1 MKTGIIIQAR
11 MGSSRLPGKVLMQ
24 IEGKTVLEHIYLRL
38 KQIKSVDQIIL
49 ATSTF
54 AADDAI
60 VRLCEN
66 LNLSY
71 FRGSEDNVLERYF
84 YAALNFDL
92 EYIVRV
98 TGDCPLIDPKIIDK
112 MLDNYF
118 ELMPDILTN
127 AGLTENHR
135 TFPRGL
141 DAEIFSIKVLR
152 EAFHLASQNYQREHV
167 TPYIY
172 ENFEN
177 IHIFKNDVDY
187 SNIRVTLDTAN
198 DFELINSIYQ
208 NLYTLEHDFY
218 LDEII
223 KLLKRKPELI
233 ELNKD
238 VTQKSYK

>member
-11 MGSSRLPGKVLMQ
+11 MGSVRLPGKVLIQ

-38 KQIKSVDQIIL
+38 EQIKSVDQIII
-49 ATSTF
+49 ATSTLS
-54 AADDAI
+54 ADDAI

-66 LNLSY
+66 LNFDY

-84 YAALNFDL
+84 NAALNFDL
-92 EYIVRV
+92 QFIVRV
-98 TGDCPLIDPKIIDK
+98 TGDCPLIDPKVIKK
-112 MLDNYF
+112 MLDKYF
-118 ELMPDILTN
+118 DLMPDILTN
-127 AGLTENHR
+127 AGIDEAHR

-141 DAEIFSIKVLR
+141 DAEIFSIEVLR
-152 EAFHLASQNYQREHV
+152 KAFNLATQNYQREHV

-177 IHIFKNDVDY
+177 IHIFKNNVDY
-187 SNIRVTLDTAN
+187 SNIRVTLDTSS

-223 KLLKRKPELI
+223 KLLNRKPELL

-238 VTQKSYK
+238 VRQKSYK